1 MQVHLLARILSGQD
15 GAVWGGFLFRP
26 DAAGNCRVYRLEELQ
41 AAMGEEAALFG
52 EFSLDRREELCP
64 HCNSVAFGREFF
76 APGDEFPLLYA
87 NIYNNCANAPDPR
100 KGVTLVYR
108 IRREG
113 RAFRSRLVQG
123 VAVDFPEGPCWRSP
137 EGDVRPYGNFA
148 IDRAAGVYYA
158 FTMRDGDRKTRYF
171 AFPLPRVSEGEMD
184 GELGVPWVRLKAE
197 AVQKRFDCPY
207 QRFLQGACF
216 HEGRIYTLE
225 GFTDS
230 PENPPAL
237 RVVDAALGQEV
248 LAVDF
253 PALGLTVEPEMV
265 DFSDGLCYYGDSDG
279 NFYRLDF

>member
-1 MQVHLLARILSGQD
+1 MVAAEAEEPAVVGRLAEPSTAAIGVLSG
-15 GAVWGGFLFRP
+15 
-26 DAAGNCRVYRLEELQ
+26 
-41 AAMGEEAALFG
+41 
-52 EFSLDRREELCP
+52 
-64 HCNSVAFGREFF
+64 
-76 APGDEFPLLYA
+76 
-87 NIYNNCANAPDPR
+87 
-100 KGVTLVYR
+100 
-108 IRREG
+108 
-113 RAFRSRLVQG
+113 
-123 VAVDFPEGPCWRSP
+123 
-137 EGDVRPYGNFA
+137 
-148 IDRAAGVYYA
+148 
-158 FTMRDGDRKTRYF
+158 
-171 AFPLPRVSEGEMD
+171 
-184 GELGVPWVRLKAE
+184 LK

-265 DFSDGLCYYGDSDG
+265 EFSDGLCYYGDSDG